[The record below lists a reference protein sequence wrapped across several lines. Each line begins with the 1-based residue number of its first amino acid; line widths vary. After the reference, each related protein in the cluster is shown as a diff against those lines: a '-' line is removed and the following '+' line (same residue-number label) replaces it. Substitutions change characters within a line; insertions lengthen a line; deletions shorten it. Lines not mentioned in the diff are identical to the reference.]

1 MSTSGNGGDAEFEPE
16 TRLLP
21 AVPAALPP
29 VPPPSDPAPP
39 VPPPSE
45 PPPQPAPAVPPSS
58 YERPPAG
65 QQVGPPTGYERPPE
79 QVPPPDDLIPQYPPP
94 VPPPRP
100 LRSWQVEA
108 PESLPGESLTAYVPA
123 PADEREPAAAGGSRL
138 LRATGTMAVAT
149 AISRLTG
156 GLKAAVL
163 SAAIG
168 IGLVGDAYTTANN
181 LPNIVYELLIG
192 GVLTSVVVPLL
203 VHAQERDA
211 DGGVAYAQR
220 LLSLITVL
228 VVGATALAIVA
239 APLLTYAYGIR
250 GDSAQ
255 VELANSLARI
265 LLLEIVF
272 YGIGA
277 VATSILNTRNV
288 FGAPAWAP
296 VLNNVIV
303 IAVGFLFIGIR
314 GTGPLTPDSIST
326 GEVYLLGAGT
336 TLGIAAQAIILIPVL
351 RRVGVPVRFRRD
363 WRGAGLSEV
372 GRLGAWVLGYVA
384 ISQVSLIVFSNV
396 ANTAAREGGLGS
408 NAYANA
414 NLLFQLP
421 YGVLGVALLTALHP
435 RMSRAAAHGDTP
447 ALVRD
452 LSLGA
457 RLTSLGLIPVAALF
471 MVFGPNVAIVVFAHG
486 QVGVDQARTVGTALA
501 LSGIGLVPFALTLL
515 HMRVFYAMKDAR
527 TPTLLNLV
535 MVAVRVPAA
544 LLVPLLVEPENV
556 VPALG
561 AVNALSF
568 CVGAVVGQ
576 SLLRRRFGHV
586 DTWSILRTGAVVS
599 GFAAVGV
606 AAAYIVVS
614 WLIPDADSP
623 LRSLFTI
630 GIGSVVL
637 GIVLVAG
644 LWLVRLP
651 EIRDTVSGL
660 RRRSD
665 DATKQ

>member
-1 MSTSGNGGDAEFEPE
+1 MTRRRGPESEPDPDPAA
-16 TRLLP
+16 TRLMP

-29 VPPPSDPAPP
+29 VPPAQGPPPAQPGIPVPPPRTDRPANADPPRGQDPSAAALPP
-39 VPPPSE
+39 VPPNP
-45 PPPQPAPAVPPSS
+45 
-58 YERPPAG
+58 
-65 QQVGPPTGYERPPE
+65 GPPTWADE
-79 QVPPPDDLIPQYPPP
+79 VPMYPPP

-108 PESLPGESLTAYVPA
+108 PETLPGESLTASQPA
-123 PADEREPAAAGGSRL
+123 PADEADQPDGGGPRL
-138 LRATGTMAVAT
+138 IRATGMMAVAT
-149 AISRLTG
+149 SVSRITG

-168 IGLVGDAYTTANN
+168 IGLVGDAYTTANI
-181 LPNIVYELLIG
+181 LPNIIYELLIG

-228 VVGATALAIVA
+228 VVVGTALAVLA
-239 APLLTYAYGIR
+239 APILTYAYGIR
-250 GDSAQ
+250 GDADQ
-255 VELANSLARI
+255 VELANMLARI
-265 LLLEIVF
+265 LLLEIIF

-277 VATSILNTRNV
+277 VATAILNTRNA
-288 FGAPAWAP
+288 FGPPAWAP

-303 IAVGFLFIGIR
+303 IGVGFLFIAIR
-314 GTGPLTPDSIST
+314 GTDPLTPASITT
-326 GEVYLLGAGT
+326 GEIYLLGFGT
-336 TLGIAAQAIILIPVL
+336 TLGIVVQAVVLMPAL

-363 WRGAGLSEV
+363 WRGAGLGEV
-372 GRLGAWVLGYVA
+372 RRLGAWVLTYVA
-384 ISQVSLIVFSNV
+384 ISQVGLIVFSNV

-435 RMSRAAAHGDTP
+435 RMSRSAARGDIP
-447 ALVRD
+447 GLVRD
-452 LSLGA
+452 LSLGE
-457 RLTSLGLIPVAALF
+457 RLNSISLLPVAAIFL
-471 MVFGPNVAIVVFAHG
+471 VFGPNIAIFVFAHG
-486 QVGVDQARTVGTALA
+486 QVGVAEARTVGAALA

-515 HMRVFYAMKDAR
+515 HMRVFYALKDAR
-527 TPTLLNLV
+527 TPTMINLV
-535 MVAVRVPAA
+535 MVAVRIPAA
-544 LLVPLLVEPENV
+544 VLVGLVVAPEDV

-576 SLLRRRFGHV
+576 SLLRRKFGHV
-586 DTWSILRTGAVVS
+586 DTWRILRTMAVV
-599 GFAAVGV
+599 FVV
-606 AAAYIVVS
+606 AAAGAAAAYGVVT
-614 WLIPDADSP
+614 WLLPDTDSP
-623 LRSLFTI
+623 LRSLVAV

-637 GIVLVAG
+637 GTVVAAG

-651 EIRDTVSGL
+651 DIRDTVAGF
-660 RRRSD
+660 RRGP
-665 DATKQ
+665 QEGM

>member
-1 MSTSGNGGDAEFEPE
+1 MAGDAPPYASATPDNDAIQSHPAPSMVDGTPPYAPSAPGGDV
-16 TRLLP
+16 R
-21 AVPAALPP
+21 
-29 VPPPSDPAPP
+29 
-39 VPPPSE
+39 
-45 PPPQPAPAVPPSS
+45 
-58 YERPPAG
+58 
-65 QQVGPPTGYERPPE
+65 
-79 QVPPPDDLIPQYPPP
+79 QYPPP

-108 PESLPGESLTAYVPA
+108 PETLPGESLTTYVPA
-123 PADEREPAAAGGSRL
+123 PADEREPVSSGGSRL

-149 AISRLTG
+149 AVSRITG

-168 IGLVGDAYTTANN
+168 IGLVGDAYTTANY

-203 VHAQERDA
+203 VRAQESD
-211 DGGVAYAQR
+211 DDKGVAYAQR
-220 LLSLITVL
+220 LFSLITTL

-250 GDSAQ
+250 GDPAQ
-255 VELANSLARI
+255 VALATTLARI
-265 LLLEIVF
+265 LLLEIIF
-272 YGIGA
+272 YGVGA

-303 IAVGFLFIGIR
+303 IAVGFLFIAIR
-314 GTGPLTPDSIST
+314 GTGPLTPDTISS
-326 GEVYLLGAGT
+326 GEVYLLGVGT
-336 TLGIAAQAIILIPVL
+336 TLGIAAQAIVLIPAL
-351 RRVGVPVRFRRD
+351 RRAGVPVRFRRD

-384 ISQVSLIVFSNV
+384 VSQVSLIVFSNV
-396 ANTAAREGGLGS
+396 ANSAAREGGLGS

-421 YGVLGVALLTALHP
+421 YGILGVALLTALHP
-435 RMSRAAAHGDTP
+435 RMSRAAARGDTP
-447 ALVRD
+447 ALISD

-527 TPTLLNLV
+527 TPTMLNLV
-535 MVAVRVPAA
+535 MVVVRVPLA
-544 LLVPLLVEPENV
+544 LLVPVFVEPQNV

-586 DTWSILRTGAVVS
+586 ETWPILRTGAVVS
-599 GFAAVGV
+599 GFAAVGAV
-606 AAAYIVVS
+606 AAYFLVGWA
-614 WLIPDADSP
+614 IPDADSP
-623 LRSLFTI
+623 LRSLLVV
-630 GIGSVVL
+630 GMGSAVL
-637 GIVLVAG
+637 GTVVVAG

-651 EIRDTVSGL
+651 EIRETVTGL
-660 RRRSD
+660 RRGR
-665 DATKQ
+665 Q

>member
-1 MSTSGNGGDAEFEPE
+1 MTNYAGGTSSEPDPQPDPPP
-16 TRLLP
+16 TQVMP

-29 VPPPSDPAPP
+29 VPPVSPVPP
-39 VPPPSE
+39 VPP
-45 PPPQPAPAVPPSS
+45 VPPVLPEPSPYAPS
-58 YERPPAG
+58 AAAG
-65 QQVGPPTGYERPPE
+65 
-79 QVPPPDDLIPQYPPP
+79 DIPMYPPP

-108 PESLPGESLTAYVPA
+108 PETLPGESLTTYIPA
-123 PADEREPAAAGGSRL
+123 PADERELPGAAGSRL
-138 LRATGTMAVAT
+138 LRATGTIAVAT
-149 AISRLTG
+149 AVSRLTG

-211 DGGVAYAQR
+211 DQGVAYAQR

-228 VVGATALAIVA
+228 VVGATALAVIA
-239 APLLTYAYGIR
+239 APVLTFAYGIR
-250 GDSAQ
+250 GDESQ
-255 VELANSLARI
+255 VALANTLARI
-265 LLLEIVF
+265 LLVEIVF

-296 VLNNVIV
+296 VLNNLIV
-303 IAVGFLFIGIR
+303 IAVGFLFIMIR
-314 GTGPLTPDSIST
+314 GTGPLTPDTIST
-326 GEVYLLGAGT
+326 GEIYLLGAGT
-336 TLGIAAQAIILIPVL
+336 TLGIAVQAMVLIPAL
-351 RRVGVPVRFRRD
+351 RRAGVPVRFRRD

-384 ISQVSLIVFSNV
+384 LSQLSLIAFSNV
-396 ANTAAREGGLGS
+396 ANTAARAGGLGS

-421 YGVLGVALLTALHP
+421 YGILGVALLTALHP

-447 ALVRD
+447 ALIRD

-457 RLTSLGLIPVAALF
+457 RLTNLGLIPVAALF

-486 QVGVDQARTVGTALA
+486 QVGVDQARTVGLALA

-535 MVAVRVPAA
+535 MVAVRVPVA

-576 SLLRRRFGHV
+576 TLLRRKFGHV
-586 DTWSILRTGAVVS
+586 DTWRILRTGAVVA

-606 AAAYIVVS
+606 GAAYLVVG
-614 WLIPDADSP
+614 WVIPNADSP
-623 LRSLFTI
+623 LRSLVAV

-637 GIVLVAG
+637 GIVLGFA

-651 EIRDTVSGL
+651 EIRDTVAGL
-660 RRRSD
+660 RRGR
-665 DATKQ
+665 Q

>member
-1 MSTSGNGGDAEFEPE
+1 
-16 TRLLP
+16 
-21 AVPAALPP
+21 
-29 VPPPSDPAPP
+29 
-39 VPPPSE
+39 
-45 PPPQPAPAVPPSS
+45 
-58 YERPPAG
+58 
-65 QQVGPPTGYERPPE
+65 
-79 QVPPPDDLIPQYPPP
+79 
-94 VPPPRP
+94 
-100 LRSWQVEA
+100 
-108 PESLPGESLTAYVPA
+108 
-123 PADEREPAAAGGSRL
+123 
-138 LRATGTMAVAT
+138 MAVAT
-149 AISRLTG
+149 AVSRITG
-156 GLKAAVL
+156 GIKAAVL

-192 GVLTSVVVPLL
+192 GILTSVVVPLL
-203 VHAQERDA
+203 VHAQERDE
-211 DGGVAYAQR
+211 DNGVAYAQR
-220 LLSLITVL
+220 LFSLITVL
-228 VVGATALAIVA
+228 VVGATALAVIA
-239 APLLTYAYGIR
+239 APVLTYAYGIR
-250 GDSAQ
+250 GDPSQ
-255 VELANSLARI
+255 VALANTLAR
-265 LLLEIVF
+265 LLLVEIVF

-277 VATSILNTRNV
+277 VATSILNTRHV
-288 FGAPAWAP
+288 FGIPAWAP

-303 IAVGFLFIGIR
+303 IAVGFLFIMIR
-314 GTGPLTPDSIST
+314 GTGPLTPETITT

-336 TLGIAAQAIILIPVL
+336 TLGIAAQALVLIPAL

-421 YGVLGVALLTALHP
+421 YGILGVALLTALHP
-435 RMSRAAAHGDTP
+435 RMSRAAAQGDTP
-447 ALVRD
+447 ALIRD

-457 RLTSLGLIPVAALF
+457 RLTNLGLIPVAALF

-486 QVGVDQARTVGTALA
+486 QVEVDQARTVGTALA

-527 TPTLLNLV
+527 TPALINLV
-535 MVAVRVPAA
+535 MVAVRVPLA
-544 LLVPLLVEPENV
+544 LLVPLLVDPENV

-568 CVGAVVGQ
+568 CVGAIVGQ
-576 SLLRRRFGHV
+576 TLLRRQFGHI
-586 DTWSILRTGAVVS
+586 DTRRILRTGGVVS
-599 GFAAVGV
+599 AFAAVGA
-606 AAAYIVVS
+606 AAAYGAVALV
-614 WLIPDADSP
+614 LPDAGSP
-623 LRSLFTI
+623 LRSL
-630 GIGSVVL
+630 GVVALGSVVL

-651 EIRDTVSGL
+651 EIRDTVAGL
-660 RRRSD
+660 RRR
-665 DATKQ
+665 